1 MGRINK
7 FTDGVFVDI
16 VGNDIEKPSY
26 DRFLD
31 LQTSLTK
38 PKKDL
43 GGLLSK
49 YKKKIT
55 QNHQLFEELSLLETI
70 IMQMRSRDN
79 LNISDIKLN
88 IVREYIYARIPF
100 HRNDKEGKDVRVIIG
115 LIENHGTDLQNLY
128 GNNSLLEHAKEKLTS
143 VMEKHI
149 QENINKLKLIT
160 NE

>member
-1 MGRINK
+1 MGRVNK

-16 VGNDIEKPSY
+16 VGNEKEKPSY

-31 LQTSLTK
+31 VQSSLVK

-43 GGLLSK
+43 NGYLSF

-55 QNHQLFEELSLLETI
+55 ENKLLFEQMALTETI

-79 LNISDIKLN
+79 IQIDDIKLN

-100 HRNDKEGKDVRVIIG
+100 HRNDKDGKDIRVIIG
-115 LIENHGTDLQNLY
+115 LTEVHGSDVSILFCNKDLM
-128 GNNSLLEHAKEKLTS
+128 EIAKEKLTS
-143 VMEKHI
+143 AMDSHI
-149 QENINKLKLIT
+149 KENIEKLKKL
-160 NE
+160 E